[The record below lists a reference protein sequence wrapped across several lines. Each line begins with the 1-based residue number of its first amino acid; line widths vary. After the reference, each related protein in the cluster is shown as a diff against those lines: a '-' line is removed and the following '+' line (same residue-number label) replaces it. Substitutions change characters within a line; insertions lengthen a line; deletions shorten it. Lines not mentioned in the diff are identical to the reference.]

1 MRLDRWLAARLPDLS
16 RARLQQLIEQGRV
29 AVEGRPSRS
38 AARLKPG
45 QRVAVDEPEPEPAAP
60 HPEALPLAI
69 VHEDAWL
76 VVVDK
81 PAGMVV
87 HPGAGTP
94 GGTLVNALL
103 HHVRDLSGIGGVA
116 RPGIVHRLDKG
127 TSGLIA
133 VAKDDATHRA
143 LSRQFAGREVDK
155 QYLAVVLGQPVPEGE
170 TDAPIGRDP
179 VHRKRMAVGAPRAR
193 PARSSWRVEEWL
205 DGAALV
211 RVQLHTG
218 RTHQV
223 RVHLAALGHPLAGD
237 PSYAGGRRPLCRRHE
252 ARAAI
257 EAFPRPALHAARLG
271 FVHPGTGR
279 ALVLE
284 SPLPPDLVNLVARL
298 RLSQAAG
305 GGQG

>member
-1 MRLDRWLAARLPDLS
+1 MRLDRWLAERLPGLS
-16 RARLQQLIEQGRV
+16 RARLQRLIEQGQV
-29 AVEGRPSRS
+29 TIAGRPGRS

-45 QRVAVDEPEPEPAAP
+45 QQVTLDEPDPVPALP
-60 HPEALPLAI
+60 RPEALPLSV

-103 HHVRDLSGIGGVA
+103 HHVRDLSGIGGVT

-133 VAKDDATHRA
+133 IAKDDATHRE
-143 LSRQFAGREVDK
+143 LSRQFARREVDK
-155 QYLAVVLGQPVPEGE
+155 QYLAIVIGHPAPSGE
-170 TDAPIGRDP
+170 IDAPIGRDP
-179 VHRKRMAVGAPRAR
+179 VHRKRMAVSAPRSRAAR
-193 PARSSWRVEEWL
+193 TSFRVEQWL
-205 DGAALV
+205 DGAALL

-223 RVHLAALGHPLAGD
+223 RVHLASLGHPLAGD
-237 PSYAGGRRPLCRRHE
+237 PTYAGGRRPVCRRHE
-252 ARAAI
+252 ARAAL
-257 EAFPRPALHAARLG
+257 EALGRPALHAAKLRFL
-271 FVHPGTGR
+271 HPGTGR
-279 ALVLE
+279 ALELE
-284 SPLPPDLVNLVARL
+284 SPLPADLVALVERL
-298 RLSQAAG
+298 RLPAATTG
-305 GGQG
+305 GAA

>member
-1 MRLDRWLAARLPDLS
+1 MRLPDLS
-16 RARLQQLIEQGRV
+16 RSRLQQLIEQGRV
-29 AVEGRPSRS
+29 VVDGRPRRPS
-38 AARLKPG
+38 ARLEPG
-45 QRVAVDEPEPEPAAP
+45 QHVSVDEPEPEPAEP
-60 HPEALPLAI
+60 RPEALPLAV

-103 HHVRDLSGIGGVA
+103 HHVRDLSGIGGVM

-133 VAKDDATHRA
+133 VAKDDATHRD
-143 LSRQFAGREVDK
+143 LSRQFARREVDK
-155 QYLAVVLGQPVPEGE
+155 QYLAVVLGHPPPEGE

-179 VHRKRMAVGAPRAR
+179 VHRKRMAVGAPRSR
-193 PARSSWRVEEWL
+193 PARSGWRVEEWL

-237 PSYAGGRRPLCRRHE
+237 ATYAGGRRPVCRRHE
-252 ARAAI
+252 ARAAL
-257 EAFPRPALHAARLG
+257 EGFPRPALHAARLR
-271 FVHPGTGR
+271 FRHPGTGR
-279 ALVLE
+279 ELALE
-284 SPLPPDLVNLVARL
+284 SPLPPDVTRLIERL
-298 RLSQAAG
+298 REAPEARA
-305 GGQG
+305 